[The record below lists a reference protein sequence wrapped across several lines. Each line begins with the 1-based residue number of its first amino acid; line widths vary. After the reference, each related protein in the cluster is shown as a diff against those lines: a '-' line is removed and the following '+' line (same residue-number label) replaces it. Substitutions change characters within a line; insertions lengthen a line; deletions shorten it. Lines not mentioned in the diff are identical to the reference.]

1 MPNPLKGAFRNGL
14 LLAIA
19 AFTIAGCSLFVSHYD
34 AAAYQYFTS
43 LKAYHLK
50 FLDDFTA
57 GDGKTWN
64 ETAVK
69 DECNTGELKFREAI
83 AYAAGK
89 NDQSRVHAF
98 DYLHNVFKN
107 ECKLSLSSKKL
118 FGTYFSQ
125 QEEQQVGQNYDWA
138 IKGEIARVGGTPA
151 K

>member
-1 MPNPLKGAFRNGL
+1 MPKQLKGTVRNAL
-14 LLAIA
+14 LLILAS
-19 AFTIAGCSLFVSHYD
+19 FTVAGCSLFVSHYD
-34 AAAYQYFTS
+34 ASAYQYFTS
-43 LKAYHLK
+43 LKAYHLM
-50 FLDDFTA
+50 FLDDFTV
-57 GDGKTWN
+57 GDDKTWN

-69 DECNTGELKFREAI
+69 SACNTGELKFREAT

-118 FGTYFSQ
+118 FGKYFSQ

-138 IKGEIARVGGTPA
+138 IKGELSRVGASA